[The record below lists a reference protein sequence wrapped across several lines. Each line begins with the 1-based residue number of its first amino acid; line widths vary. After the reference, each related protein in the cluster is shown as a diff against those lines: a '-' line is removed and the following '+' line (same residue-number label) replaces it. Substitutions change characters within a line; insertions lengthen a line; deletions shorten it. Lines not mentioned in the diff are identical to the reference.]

1 MEILILGITAVFALI
16 ILYMAFTEMLNFIQ
30 THVPFVP
37 TSKKDLID
45 MTKRVGVTADDLVLD
60 LGSGNGKVLFA
71 VEDITGARAR
81 GLQRAG
87 WTQTYAKLRKFLTGS
102 KVEFVSGNFFDQ
114 SWTEATVIY
123 GYLYPFL
130 MSQVGEKAREDCRP
144 GTRVVVRDFPIPNL
158 QLVESWETPTYH
170 RMYLYIIE

>member
-1 MEILILGITAVFALI
+1 MEILILSITACFALL
-16 ILYMAFTEMLNFIQ
+16 ILYMAFTEMLNFLQ

-45 MTKRVGVTADDLVLD
+45 MAERVGVTDKDLVID

-71 VEDITGARAR
+71 IEDVTGARAR
-81 GLQRAG
+81 GLQHAG
-87 WTQTYAKLRKFLTGS
+87 WTQTYAKLRKILTGS
-102 KVEFVSGNFFDQ
+102 KVELVSGNFFNQ
-114 SWTEATVIY
+114 PWTDATVVY

-130 MSQVGEKAREDCRP
+130 MSQVGEKAQEDCRP
-144 GTRVVVRDFPIPNL
+144 GTKIVVRDFPIPNL
-158 QLVESWETPTYH
+158 QLSESWETPTFH